1 MEFGV
6 IGDEQ
11 FVMGFNL
18 LGIKKSIRIENNQE
32 FEDYLID
39 MFKDK
44 EVGIIIIQPEYYKN
58 LSSKTKLKVDTSV
71 KPTVIVLG
79 EKLSDILRDK
89 IKHVIGVDLWGN

>member
-11 FVMGFNL
+11 FVMGFKL
-18 LGIKKSIRIENNQE
+18 LGIKKSKRIINDQE
-32 FEDYLID
+32 FEDGINE

-44 EVGIIIIQPEYYKN
+44 DIGIIIIQPEYYKN
-58 LSSKTKLKVDTSV
+58 LSSKTKIKVDTSV
-71 KPTVIVLG
+71 KPTVIALG

>member
-11 FVMGFNL
+11 FVLGFKL
-18 LGIKKSIRIENNQE
+18 LGIKKNRSIVNEEE
-32 FEDYLID
+32 FEDNLIE
-39 MFKDK
+39 MFRDK
-44 EVGIIIIQPEYYKN
+44 EIGIIIIQPEYYKN
-58 LSSKTKLKVDTSV
+58 LSTKTKLRVDTSL

-89 IKHVIGVDLWGN
+89 IRHVIGVDLWGN

>member
-11 FVMGFNL
+11 FVLGFKL
-18 LGIKKSIRIENNQE
+18 LGIKKNRSIINDKE
-32 FEDYLID
+32 FEDGLIE
-39 MFKDK
+39 MFRDK
-44 EVGIIIIQPEYYKN
+44 EVGIIIIQPEYYKI
-58 LSSKTKLKVDTSV
+58 LSTKTKLRVDTSV

-89 IKHVIGVDLWGN
+89 IRQVIGVDLWGN

>member
-6 IGDEQ
+6 IGDEE
-11 FVMGFNL
+11 FVLGFKL
-18 LGIKKSIRIENNQE
+18 LGIKKSKRIINDQE
-32 FEDYLID
+32 FEDSINE
-39 MFKDK
+39 MFTDKD
-44 EVGIIIIQPEYYKN
+44 VGIIIIQPEYYKN

-71 KPTVIVLG
+71 KPTVISLG

>member
-11 FVMGFNL
+11 FVLGFKL
-18 LGIKKSIRIENNQE
+18 LGIRKNKSISTDQE
-32 FEDYLID
+32 FEDNLIE

-44 EVGIIIIQPEYYKN
+44 EIGIIIIQPEYYN
-58 LSSKTKLKVDTSV
+58 ILSTKTKLKVDTSV

-89 IKHVIGVDLWGN
+89 IRHVIGVDLWGN

>member
-11 FVMGFNL
+11 FVLGFKL
-18 LGIKKSIRIENNQE
+18 LGIRKNKSISNDQE
-32 FEDYLID
+32 FEDNLIE

-44 EVGIIIIQPEYYKN
+44 EIGIIIIQPEYYN
-58 LSSKTKLKVDTSV
+58 ILSTKTKLKVDTSV

-89 IKHVIGVDLWGN
+89 IRHVIGVDLWGN

>member
-11 FVMGFNL
+11 FVMGFKL
-18 LGIKKSIRIENNQE
+18 LGIKKSKRIANDQE
-32 FEDYLID
+32 FEDHLSD

>member
-18 LGIKKSIRIENNQE
+18 LGIKKSKRIENNQE

>member
-11 FVMGFNL
+11 FVMGFKL
-18 LGIKKSIRIENNQE
+18 LGIKKSKQIMNNQE

-39 MFKDK
+39 MFRDR

-58 LSSKTKLKVDTSV
+58 LSNKTKLKVDTSV

>member
-11 FVMGFNL
+11 FVMGFKL
-18 LGIKKSIRIENNQE
+18 LGIKKSKQIANNQE

-44 EVGIIIIQPEYYKN
+44 DVGIIIIQPEYYKN
-58 LSSKTKLKVDTSV
+58 LSSKTKLKVDTSL

>member
-11 FVMGFNL
+11 FVMGFKL
-18 LGIKKSIRIENNQE
+18 LGIKKSKQIMNNQE

-39 MFKDK
+39 MFRDS

-58 LSSKTKLKVDTSV
+58 LSNKTKLKVDTSV

>member
-18 LGIKKSIRIENNQE
+18 LGIKKSKRIENNQE

-58 LSSKTKLKVDTSV
+58 LSSKTKLKVDSSV

>member
-11 FVMGFNL
+11 FVLGFKL
-18 LGIKKSIRIENNQE
+18 LGIRKNKSISNDQE
-32 FEDYLID
+32 FEDNLIE
-39 MFKDK
+39 MFKDR
-44 EVGIIIIQPEYYKN
+44 EIGIIIIQPEYYN
-58 LSSKTKLKVDTSV
+58 ILSTKTKLKVDTSV

-89 IKHVIGVDLWGN
+89 IRHVIGVDLWGN

>member
-6 IGDEQ
+6 IGDEE
-11 FVMGFNL
+11 FVLGFKL
-18 LGIKKSIRIENNQE
+18 LGIKKSKRIINDQE
-32 FEDYLID
+32 FEDSINE

-44 EVGIIIIQPEYYKN
+44 DVGIIIIQPEYYKN

>member
-11 FVMGFNL
+11 FVLGFKL
-18 LGIKKSIRIENNQE
+18 LGIKKNRSIINDNE
-32 FEDYLID
+32 FEDGLIE
-39 MFKDK
+39 MFRDK
-44 EVGIIIIQPEYYKN
+44 EVGIIIIQPEYYKI
-58 LSSKTKLKVDTSV
+58 LSTKTKLRVDTSV

-89 IKHVIGVDLWGN
+89 IRQVIGVDLWGN

>member
-6 IGDEQ
+6 IGDEE
-11 FVMGFNL
+11 FVLGFKL
-18 LGIKKSIRIENNQE
+18 LGIKKSKRIINDQE
-32 FEDYLID
+32 FEDSINE

-44 EVGIIIIQPEYYKN
+44 DVGIIIIQPEYYKN

-71 KPTVIVLG
+71 KPTVISLG

>member
-11 FVMGFNL
+11 FVMGFKL
-18 LGIKKSIRIENNQE
+18 LGIKKSKRIINDQE
-32 FEDYLID
+32 FEDGINE

-44 EVGIIIIQPEYYKN
+44 DIGIIIIQPEYYKN

-71 KPTVIVLG
+71 KPTVISLG